1 MNELKHCLAMAAMC
15 RQRAQENKER
25 SEEWLAQAEMWNQ
38 LAGAAIGHPII
49 EGIANRPS
57 DLAKAN

>member
-1 MNELKHCLAMAAMC
+1 MAAMC
-15 RQRAQENKER
+15 RQRAQDDKER

-38 LAGAAIGHPII
+38 LAGAAIGHPFT
-49 EGIANRPS
+49 ETIANRSS

>member
-1 MNELKHCLAMAAMC
+1 MAAMC
-15 RQRAQENKER
+15 RQRAQDDKER

-38 LAGAAIGHPII
+38 LAGAFT
-49 EGIANRPS
+49 ETIANRSS